1 MYRNLDTHPRK
12 THVTRAATTVT
23 AATFCVTM
31 LGAPAVAGQ
40 AEAPTT
46 AGEAPFSRTCFM
58 VQAHWNTALDGTQP
72 LCPGPALSTNE
83 RVGHPHESV
92 ALATSWVGGLTRR

>member
-31 LGAPAVAGQ
+31 LGAQQSLGRPRRRPQPAKHRSV
-40 AEAPTT
+40 
-46 AGEAPFSRTCFM
+46 
-58 VQAHWNTALDGTQP
+58 
-72 LCPGPALSTNE
+72 GPASWSRPIGTPRSTE
-83 RVGHPHESV
+83 PSRCAP
-92 ALATSWVGGLTRR
+92 ALH